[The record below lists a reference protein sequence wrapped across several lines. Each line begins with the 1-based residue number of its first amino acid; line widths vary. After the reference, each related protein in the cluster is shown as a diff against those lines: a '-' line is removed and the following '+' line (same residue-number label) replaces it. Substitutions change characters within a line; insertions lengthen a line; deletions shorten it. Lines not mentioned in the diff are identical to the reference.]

1 MRLTLFLTRAH
12 SLRTWHEQGTFD
24 RELALYRR
32 LHAMGVQI
40 NIVSY
45 GGRDEYDFASQ
56 IPEMNILANWINWSD
71 KRYEH
76 RLHQLHG
83 WRLWQSDVFKSN
95 QLNGAEIAVK
105 ASKTWRKPLIV
116 RFGFLWSAFAKQN
129 HEEDSRWVQRIE
141 DIEKTAIGHAKKVVM
156 TSELMLPDV
165 LGKSPEAEP
174 KVTIIPNYVDTD
186 GFCPI
191 DVEKTYD
198 LVFIGRVA
206 EQKNLHALLTALRQT
221 VYSLAIVGDGE
232 LKADLQQEFS
242 DIGER
247 VHWLGRVEHQQLPQ
261 LINQAK
267 LFVLPSHYEG
277 HPKSLIEAMAC
288 GLPIIGTRV
297 RGIEQVIE
305 HGENGYLCE
314 NNSDSIRQ
322 ALDEVL
328 SQPQLMDQLGT
339 KARQFALEHYSLDRI
354 AHMEYALL
362 QEVVKR

>member
-32 LHAMGVQI
+32 LQGMGVQI

-45 GGRDEYDFASQ
+45 GGRNEYDFASQ
-56 IPEMNILANWINWSD
+56 IPEMNILANWINWSE

-76 RLHQLHG
+76 RLYQLHG
-83 WRLWQSDVFKSN
+83 WRLLRSDVFKTN
-95 QLNGAEIAVK
+95 QLNGAEIAVQ

-141 DIEKTAIGHAKKVVM
+141 DIEKTAIHHAKKVVM

-165 LGKSPEAEP
+165 LEKSPEAES
-174 KVTIIPNYVDTD
+174 KVVIIPNYVETD
-186 GFCPI
+186 VFCPI
-191 DVEKTYD
+191 NIDKAYD

-206 EQKNLHALLTALRQT
+206 EQKNLHALLTAIKQT
-221 VYSLAIVGDGE
+221 GYSLAIVGDGE
-232 LKADLQQEFS
+232 LKTDLQQEFS

-247 VHWLGRVEHQQLPQ
+247 VLWLGKVEHQQLPQ
-261 LINQAK
+261 LINQSRV
-267 LFVLPSHYEG
+267 FILPSHYEG
-277 HPKSLIEAMAC
+277 HPKALIEAMAC
-288 GLPIIGTRV
+288 GIPVIGTRV

-305 HGENGYLCE
+305 HGQNGYLCE
-314 NNSDSIRQ
+314 TNSESIRQ
-322 ALDEVL
+322 ALNDVL
-328 SQPQLMDQLGT
+328 SNPQLMDHLGT
-339 KARQFALEHYSLDRI
+339 KARQFALENYSLDHI
-354 AHMEYALL
+354 AQMEYALL
-362 QEVVKR
+362 HEVAKR